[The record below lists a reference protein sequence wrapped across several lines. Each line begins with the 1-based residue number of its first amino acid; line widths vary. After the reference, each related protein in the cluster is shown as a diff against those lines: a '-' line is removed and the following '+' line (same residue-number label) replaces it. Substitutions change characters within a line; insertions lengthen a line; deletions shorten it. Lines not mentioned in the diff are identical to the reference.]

1 MKKILWYENCDLF
14 CQNIF
19 FESHQCLVKINP
31 DDFKKL
37 KVSKILE
44 IRQIFLL
51 AWKIW
56 GIRNMLIGKNVKVWF
71 IKTRYLLSGI
81 KIYILN
87 YQTISYLK
95 QVVSKKDVTKKNIK
109 NVFMFFISILDF
121 WNCFEKSD
129 FIMHTRSSWESSP

>member
-1 MKKILWYENCDLF
+1 
-14 CQNIF
+14 
-19 FESHQCLVKINP
+19 
-31 DDFKKL
+31 
-37 KVSKILE
+37 
-44 IRQIFLL
+44 
-51 AWKIW
+51 
-56 GIRNMLIGKNVKVWF
+56 MLIGKNVKVWF

-121 WNCFEKSD
+121 
-129 FIMHTRSSWESSP
+129 